1 MNHSDVLIIGGGVV
15 GLGAALAMADCQLN
29 VALVDAGSLE
39 VSLNKQD
46 TRVYA
51 INKASQSLLERLGVW
66 QFLDAQSLSPYQKM
80 HVWDAHNNAC
90 IDFDSRM
97 VASSYLGHII
107 EESALKAALLKRI
120 NASGYIRLFPGSKIN
135 GVKHLD
141 KGIEVASEKTSWSA
155 SLLMVA
161 DGPSSPTRQYLE
173 VVLNSWSYQQ
183 QAIVA
188 RVQTEKPH
196 QKTAYQVFHSN
207 GPLAFLPLN
216 DPYLCSIVWSVDTS
230 DAQELMT
237 LNEEAFNQKL
247 GLNFSNKLGHC
258 SVSSSRHQFPLTMRH
273 AKDYVGNNWLLLGD
287 AAHTIHPLAGL
298 GLNLGLADVAS
309 WYRLVKEDKKAIY
322 SIKALKTYQ
331 RERKSAVWQTI
342 FLMEGLKQI
351 FSFSSPPVSLFRG
364 LGLGLCN
371 QFIPLKRLFIK
382 HAAG

>member
-1 MNHSDVLIIGGGVV
+1 MNHSDVLIIGGGIV
-15 GLGAALAMADCQLN
+15 GLSAALAMADCQLN

-39 VSLNKQD
+39 IELNKKD
-46 TRVYA
+46 DRVYA
-51 INKASQSLLERLGVW
+51 INKASQTLLERLGVW
-66 QFLDAQSLSPYQKM
+66 QFLDDQSISPYQNM
-80 HVWDAHNNAC
+80 HVWDAHNKAC

-97 VASSYLGHII
+97 VASPYLGHII
-107 EESALKAALLKRI
+107 EETALKAALLKRI
-120 NASGYIRLFPGSKIN
+120 NASANIRLFSGSKIN
-135 GVKHLD
+135 SVKHLD
-141 KGIEVASEKTSWSA
+141 KGIEVASEQASWNA

-173 VVLNSWSYQQ
+173 VALNSWSYQQ
-183 QAIVA
+183 QALVA
-188 RVQTEKPH
+188 RVHTEKPH

-207 GPLAFLPLN
+207 GPLAFLPLK
-216 DPYLCSIVWSVDTS
+216 DPYHSSIVWSVDTS
-230 DAQELMT
+230 DAQELMA
-237 LNEEAFNQKL
+237 LNDDAFNQKL
-247 GLNFSNKLGHC
+247 ALNFSNRLGRC
-258 SVSSSRHQFPLTMRH
+258 SLSSYRHQFPLTMRH

-309 WYRLVKEDKKAIY
+309 WYRLVKENKSAIH
-322 SIKALKTYQ
+322 SIKALKSYQ

-342 FLMEGLKQI
+342 VLMEGLKQI
-351 FSFSSPPVSLFRG
+351 FSFSAPPVSFFRG

>member
-15 GLGAALAMADCQLN
+15 GLSAALAMADCQLN

-39 VSLNKQD
+39 VELNKKD
-46 TRVYA
+46 ERVYA
-51 INKASQSLLERLGVW
+51 INKASQTLLERLGVW
-66 QFLDAQSLSPYQKM
+66 QFLDAQSLSPYQNM
-80 HVWDAHNNAC
+80 HVWDAKNKASL
-90 IDFDSRM
+90 DFDSRM

-107 EESALKAALLKRI
+107 EESALKAALLKQI
-120 NASGYIRLFPGSKIN
+120 NASTHIRLFPDSKIN
-135 GVKHLD
+135 EVKPLD
-141 KGIEVASEKTSWSA
+141 KGIEVASEQACWNA

-173 VVLNSWSYQQ
+173 VALNSWSYQQ

-207 GPLAFLPLN
+207 GPLAFLPLK
-216 DPYLCSIVWSVDTS
+216 DPYHCSIVWSVDTS
-230 DAQELMT
+230 DAQALMA
-237 LNEEAFNQKL
+237 LNDDAFNQRL
-247 GLNFSNKLGHC
+247 TSNFSNKLGHC
-258 SVSSSRHQFPLTMRH
+258 SLSSSRHQFPLAMRH

-309 WYRLVKEDKKAIY
+309 WYYLVKENKNAIH
-322 SIKALKTYQ
+322 SIKALKSYQ

-351 FSFSSPPVSLFRG
+351 FSFSAPPVSFFRG
-364 LGLGLCN
+364 LGLDLCN